1 MKWHKTEPE
10 EGQGTIQVSF
20 SSYLGHT
27 DQTPS
32 PADPPTAWR
41 VVMNKPTLLRWTKSP
56 PAHEPPLFLTD
67 VPTPF
72 PAPELTVFL
81 RQSPAVPQVK
91 RFCEGQAVVPAA
103 CRARADGAAARGG
116 TAACTGRQEKYTAL
130 QPASGD
136 ENTTA
141 LQQKGKSLQ
150 HATLFVFLMGEDCG
164 VCFRAFVPKETML

>member
-1 MKWHKTEPE
+1 MKWCKTEPE

-20 SSYLGHT
+20 RSYLGRT

-41 VVMNKPTLLRWTKSP
+41 VVMNKPTLLRWTKSL

-72 PAPELTVFL
+72 PAPELTLFL
-81 RQSPAVPQVK
+81 RQSPRRAPGKAVLWRSGCGSSGVQGPGWWSRSAQHTGG
-91 RFCEGQAVVPAA
+91 RRLAQD
-103 CRARADGAAARGG
+103 ARKN
-116 TAACTGRQEKYTAL
+116 T
-130 QPASGD
+130 ASGD

-150 HATLFVFLMGEDCG
+150 HATLFVFLMEEDCG
-164 VCFRAFVPKETML
+164 VCFRAFVPKETKL